1 MDSEDRVVLS
11 TTKKLALTLIA
22 LIAVTAAFGVAQ
34 TPPAAAAAD
43 AKPQKVAKDQAEA
56 DLINSIA
63 NDKDP
68 AHQLQ
73 NLDKWSKDYPETA
86 FAAERQNQ
94 YLVTYGLLKDYK
106 NQSRI
111 AATILKTDP
120 NNEEALRAIIGG
132 ISQIKSPDA
141 SDFDTAEKAA
151 NYLIAH
157 ADGIY
162 SDAHKPAAT
171 AAPAWQQFK
180 ATMVAAAKHAVPNMD
195 IQRKDNAKAEADLTK
210 LLQADPTDAVS
221 SYMLAG
227 VLFEQRQK
235 NPEKQAPA
243 IFEYARAGVYDGP
256 NSLPAANRQQIL
268 AAATKT
274 YKLYH
279 GSDEGSDKLLPLA
292 KTNALPPADFNI
304 DSTADLQRK
313 QAEAAAAADAADPV
327 FATWKTIKAGLTG
340 DGDAAFFEANV
351 KDAELPPS
359 GQKFKGKIVSM
370 KPLISPKTLVMAYK
384 DPAGDITLVL
394 ETQLR
399 GKMDIGSE
407 LEFEGQASAYAKAPF
422 MLTLKIGEGENKDK
436 IIGWKP
442 VAAPPGQKKAAP
454 GVKKQP

>member
-1 MDSEDRVVLS
+1 LNSEDRVVLS

-22 LIAVTAAFGVAQ
+22 LIAVAAFGVAQ
-34 TPPAAAAAD
+34 TPPAAPAAD

-63 NDKDP
+63 SDKDA
-68 AHQLQ
+68 AHKLQ
-73 NLDKWSKDYPETA
+73 NLDKWSKDYPDTA
-86 FAAERQNQ
+86 FATERLQE
-94 YLVTYGLLKDYK
+94 YLGTYGQLKDFK

-151 NYLIAH
+151 DYLVAH
-157 ADGIY
+157 ADEIY
-162 SDAHKPAAT
+162 SDAKKPAGT

-180 ATMVAAAKHAVPNMD
+180 LTMIAAAKHAVPNMD

-227 VLFEQRQK
+227 VLFGQREK

-256 NSLPAANRQQIL
+256 NALPAANRQQIL

-279 GSDEGSDKLLPLA
+279 GSDEGSDKLLAVA
-292 KTNALPPADFNI
+292 KTNALPPADFTI
-304 DSTADLQRK
+304 KSTADLEKERLE
-313 QAEAAAAADAADPV
+313 AEAKADADDPV
-327 FATWKTIKAGLTG
+327 FATWKTIKAGLTA
-340 DGDAAFFEANV
+340 DGDAAYFDNNV
-351 KDAELPPS
+351 KEAEFPP
-359 GQKFKGKIVSM
+359 GGKKFKGKIVSM
-370 KPLISPKTLVMAYK
+370 KPLSSPTKLVMAYK
-384 DPAGDITLVL
+384 DPVGDITLVL
-394 ETQLR
+394 ETPLR

-407 LEFEGQASAYAKAPF
+407 LEFEGQASAYTKAPF
-422 MLTLKIGEGENKDK
+422 MLTLKIGADENKDK

-442 VAAPPGQKKAAP
+442 VAAPSMPKKAAP